1 MDSLSQLV
9 EYTRPGEEKYLIVT
23 GRGLRLR
30 TNFNPPMEFESA
42 STGYEIA
49 LLRVE
54 TYFSFPNIN
63 SSNNRLRLSIDR
75 GEKWSE
81 IEIPTGCYD
90 IDSINDA
97 VQSFMVEI
105 YGEKEKE
112 KHVIFSANK
121 NTLKCVLEIRDAF
134 TIVDFKVENSL
145 RAVLGFNAKQYKKK
159 GKFESENIVN
169 ILNVNSILV
178 HCDIVAASRLNGI
191 EAPVI
196 YSFFPD
202 VSPGQKIVSQPKH
215 LIYLPLTMSVITSMT
230 SWMTDQNQKPLDLR
244 GEELTLTYH
253 IRKRR

>member
-30 TNFNPPMEFESA
+30 TNFNPPMEFEPA

-105 YGEKEKE
+105 YGEKE